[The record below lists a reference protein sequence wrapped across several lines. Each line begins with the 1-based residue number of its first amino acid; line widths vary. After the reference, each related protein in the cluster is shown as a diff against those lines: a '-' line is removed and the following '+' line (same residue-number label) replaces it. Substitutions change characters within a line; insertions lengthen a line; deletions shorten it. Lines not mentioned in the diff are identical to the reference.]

1 MFKRNQVEEALALV
15 LEPVAGRPSRE
26 LRTRIKRLLDTDRGL
41 GRNKRSKDPERANF
55 AFYSINA
62 GGRGTENWFSDYEA
76 FALLTGLRLM
86 RQGWPQGYV
95 VAVLRR
101 VKRELQR
108 HYGRV
113 LKQNPVNPFKDQKS
127 EQQARAGDIDLGYPN
142 PLFLVII
149 SKDELDHS
157 GPKQA
162 AIFLNQ
168 VELMGFI
175 KKQAVGTTWTMFDLL
190 NSVHALSS
198 ALAKSQPRKRGRG
211 SR

>member
-1 MFKRNQVEEALALV
+1 M
-15 LEPVAGRPSRE
+15 LEPGSIGPSVE
-26 LRTRIKRLLDTDRGL
+26 LCTRIKRLLDTDRSL
-41 GRNKRSKDPERANF
+41 GRNKRSNDPERADF
-55 AFYSINA
+55 AFYSIDA

-113 LKQNPVNPFKDQKS
+113 LKRNPVNPFKDQKS
-127 EQQARAGDIDLGYPN
+127 EQQARAGDIDLGSNPL

-149 SKDELDHS
+149 SKDELDHL

-162 AIFLNQ
+162 AVCLTQ